1 MDITKE
7 NYNTFLKRKELIVNT
22 ENPEEATPAKAVL
35 QQHIAKHF
43 SKDVESI
50 EILDIMPKKGMAR
63 SIARIY
69 VWDEKKVADLSK
81 PKEEKEEKKEEA
93 TPKAE
98 AKAEKKEGS

>member
-1 MDITKE
+1 
-7 NYNTFLKRKELIVNT
+7 FLKRKELIVNT

-50 EILDIMPKKGMAR
+50 EILDIMPKKGMPR

-81 PKEEKEEKKEEA
+81 KEEKEEKKEEA

-98 AKAEKKEGS
+98 AKAEKKSE